1 MNTIVMNTV
10 IISTIIMNNNS
21 VYQRSLVP
29 GQSLVVAGIRSVPL
43 LQFGS
48 GGVVLEIFCRSLFE
62 IYCVLIL
69 LLLFVG
75 LQFRG

>member
-1 MNTIVMNTV
+1 MNT
-10 IISTIIMNNNS
+10 NS
-21 VYQRSLVP
+21 VDQRGLVP
-29 GQSLVVAGIRSVPL
+29 GQSFVVAGIRSVPL